1 MFKRI
6 RQTEIKD
13 CGPACLATIVNLSG
27 GKLSLVT
34 AKELTKTSES
44 GTTIQGML
52 DGSRK

>member
-34 AKELTKTSES
+34 AKELTKQVNLGLRFKECWMA
-44 GTTIQGML
+44 QEN
-52 DGSRK
+52 